1 MAEISFCALWLA
13 CACLCLRSV
22 KVMPKKEGKPFTI
35 AFVNFADGTLL
46 GKCRDVL
53 KILDETV
60 PSWNAGVKIS
70 VAERSE
76 EGGKV
81 SVPCR
86 LSHFLLTIPI
96 KVLCVSILLS
106 RLKCCVFRSCAS
118 FFCSR

>member
-1 MAEISFCALWLA
+1 
-13 CACLCLRSV
+13 
-22 KVMPKKEGKPFTI
+22 MPRKEGKAFTI

-53 KILDETV
+53 KILDDTA

-81 SVPCR
+81 SKKGR
-86 LSHFLLTIPI
+86 GAESD
-96 KVLCVSILLS
+96 
-106 RLKCCVFRSCAS
+106 
-118 FFCSR
+118 

>member
-1 MAEISFCALWLA
+1 MRLSVRRGSDVKLFVVHCQGHAEISFCALWLA
-13 CACLCLRSV
+13 CACLCLGSV
-22 KVMPKKEGKPFTI
+22 KVMPRKEGKPFTI

-81 SVPCR
+81 S
-86 LSHFLLTIPI
+86 
-96 KVLCVSILLS
+96 
-106 RLKCCVFRSCAS
+106 CVFVVPLSSLLFR
-118 FFCSR
+118 